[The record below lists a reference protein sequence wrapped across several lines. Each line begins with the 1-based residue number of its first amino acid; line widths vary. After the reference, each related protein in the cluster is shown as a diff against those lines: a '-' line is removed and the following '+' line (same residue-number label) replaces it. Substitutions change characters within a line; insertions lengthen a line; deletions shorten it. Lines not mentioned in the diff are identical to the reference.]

1 MEIHTIGGIMRSCTV
16 AELARG
22 ASAICS
28 DRESVVVT
36 NNGRPQNV
44 IINISDLDF
53 DDAVDIAREARAA
66 SALARMRR
74 SSVASGLD
82 DITDEEI
89 DAEVAAVRAAR

>member
-1 MEIHTIGGIMRSCTV
+1 MRSCTV

-74 SSVASGLD
+74 SSVASD
-82 DITDEEI
+82 EISDEEI

>member
-1 MEIHTIGGIMRSCTV
+1 MRSCTV

-28 DRESVVVT
+28 GRESVVVT

-74 SSVASGLD
+74 ASVSEGLD
-82 DITDEEI
+82 TLSEEEI
-89 DAEVAAVRAAR
+89 DAEVAAVRSAR